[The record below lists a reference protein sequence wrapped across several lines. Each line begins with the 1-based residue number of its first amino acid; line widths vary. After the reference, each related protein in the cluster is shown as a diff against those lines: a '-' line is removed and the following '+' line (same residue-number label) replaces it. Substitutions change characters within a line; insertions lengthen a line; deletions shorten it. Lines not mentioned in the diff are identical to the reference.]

1 MDLSMSPFLDLV
13 PDGAAVADQLAA
25 PDTTLTGWVTGIVD
39 AGQGLVSVA
48 IDGADGAHV
57 VARADAGL
65 TYVGARVTLPRDS
78 TGRVASVS
86 APTGATPAGATVLP
100 VGETGRQ
107 IMDAHKR
114 VGMLDS
120 QLTEARAALA
130 ASKAEVDRAVKAA
143 QDGVKAAQDAADAAA
158 ANARDALDKAKKAA
172 QDAQAALAGGGGG
185 GTSAPNGAITVA
197 ASDPAPED
205 AAGKPEGALWEVR
218 DGGTMVRRW
227 VLTSGTWERV
237 GVGAD
242 YIGAKAVGRAQ
253 IGDLAVGTAQIADA
267 AVTNAKISDL
277 SVDKL
282 TVAGGATFNSAVV
295 DTLIADRAFLGKVAA
310 TAVTVMSDNLM
321 PDPYFDHTESGMWEP
336 GSDGRFTAPPSQYLG
351 HARASTV
358 LAKPAGASNFTAVGP
373 TLTAG
378 NRVPCKPG
386 DVLVASATWYT
397 LTPMGSVGG
406 AGFGTMVA
414 FYAEDGSRVGM
425 RLCGS
430 TVPSASHPVS
440 RWFTVGG
447 DGQVTVPDGSVS
459 MSIEPSFMA
468 AKGATVSA
476 PMYVGHVDVH
486 KAVGAVDI
494 RDGAITA
501 GKIAAG
507 SVDATKINAQSVAA
521 ETGKFMKITTDQLVA
536 GTAKIGGGLIADRIT
551 GKTIVAGSGSNA
563 VTLGPDKLTVSK
575 NGQPYI
581 MLDPAQPYGM
591 AIKSP
596 TSDTML
602 SLASII
608 FGANGYAWSGTWPPD
623 SYGYSATNFK
633 VPASSSGRAMIIVV
647 TGYDMGAQ
655 SPANRWGDIQV
666 NGSRIYETA
675 NQYSYNGWDSGQLIM
690 MTMATGQPTT
700 GEWAIRTNLWFG
712 VDSTS
717 GFTRWSQRD
726 ISALVIP
733 V

>member
-1 MDLSMSPFLDLV
+1 MDVNLSPFLDLV
-13 PDGAAVADQLAA
+13 PDEAAASVQVAA
-25 PDTTLTGWVTGIVD
+25 PDTTLTGRVTGIVD

-48 IDGADGAHV
+48 IDGADGSHV

-86 APTGATPAGATVLP
+86 APTGATPAGASVLA

-107 IMDAHKR
+107 IIDAHKR

-120 QLTEARAALA
+120 QLTEARVELA
-130 ASKAEVDRAVKAA
+130 ASKAEVERAVKAA
-143 QDGVKAAQDAADAAA
+143 QDGVQAAQAAADAAA
-158 ANARDALDKAKKAA
+158 ANARDALEKAKKAI
-172 QDAQAALAGGGGG
+172 QDASAALAGGGGG
-185 GTSAPNGAITVA
+185 TSSPNGAITVA
-197 ASDPAPED
+197 TRDPETAD
-205 AAGKPEGALWEVR
+205 ATGKPEGALWEVR

-227 VLTSGTWERV
+227 VLTSGTWIRV

-242 YIGAKAVGRAQ
+242 YIGAKAIGRAQ

-282 TVAGGATFNSAVV
+282 TVAGGATFNSAVI
-295 DTLIADRAFLGKVAA
+295 DTLIADKAFLGKIAA

-321 PDPYFDHTESGMWEP
+321 PDPYFDHAESGMWEP
-336 GSDGRFTAPPSQYLG
+336 GSGGRFTAPPSQYLG

-358 LAKPAGASNFTAVGP
+358 LANPVGASGFTAVGP
-373 TLTAG
+373 TLSAG

-386 DVLVASATWYT
+386 DVLVASAAWYA
-397 LTPMGSVGG
+397 LVPMGSVGG

-430 TVPSASHPVS
+430 TVPSSNHPVS

-447 DGQVTVPDGSVS
+447 DGQVTVPDGAVS

-468 AKGATVSA
+468 AKGAIVSA

-501 GKIAAG
+501 AKIAAQ
-507 SVDATKINAQSVAA
+507 SIDATKINAQSVAA
-521 ETGKFMKITTDQLVA
+521 ETGKFMKVTTDQLVA
-536 GTAKIGGGLIADRIT
+536 GTAKISGNLIADRIT

-575 NGQPYI
+575 DGKPYI
-581 MLDPAQPYGM
+581 ALDPAQPYGM

-666 NGSRIYETA
+666 NGTRIYETA
-675 NQYSYNGWDSGQLIM
+675 NQYSYNGWDSGQLVM

>member
-1 MDLSMSPFLDLV
+1 MDLNLSPFLDLV

-48 IDGADGAHV
+48 IDGADGSHV

-114 VGMLDS
+114 VGMLDT
-120 QLTEARAALA
+120 QLAEARADLA

-143 QDGVKAAQDAADAAA
+143 QDGVKTAQDAADAAA
-158 ANARDALDKAKKAA
+158 ANARDALDKARKAA
-172 QDAQAALAGGGGG
+172 ADASAALAGGGGG
-185 GTSAPNGAITVA
+185 QATPNGIVTVA
-197 ASDPAPED
+197 TSDPAPED
-205 AAGKPEGALWEVR
+205 ATGKPEGALWEVR

-227 VLTSGTWERV
+227 VLTSGTWTRV

-267 AVTNAKISDL
+267 SVTNAKVSDL

-282 TVAGGATFNSAVV
+282 TVAGGATFNSAVI

-310 TAVTVMSDNLM
+310 TAITVMSDNLM
-321 PDPYFDHTESGMWEP
+321 PDPYFDHTENGVWTP
-336 GSDGRFTAPPSQYLG
+336 GSGGTFTAPPSQYLG

-358 LAKPAGASNFTAVGP
+358 LAQRTGVSDFTAVGP
-373 TLTAG
+373 TLAAA

-386 DVLVASATWYT
+386 DTLVASAAWYA
-397 LTPMGSVGG
+397 LAPMGNLGG
-406 AGFGTMVA
+406 TGFGVRVA
-414 FYAEDGSRVGM
+414 FYAEDGTRVAAPV
-425 RLCGS
+425 CGS
-430 TVPSASHPVS
+430 TVPSVNHPVN

-447 DGQVTVPDGSVS
+447 DGQVSVPDGSVS
-459 MSIEPSFMA
+459 MSVEPVFMA

-501 GKIAAG
+501 PKIAAQ
-507 SVDATKINAQSVAA
+507 SVDASKINAQSVAA
-521 ETGKFMKITTDQLVA
+521 ATGKFMKITTDQLVA
-536 GTAKIGGGLIADRIT
+536 GTAKIGGDLIADRIT
-551 GKTIVAGSGSNA
+551 GKTIVAGSVSNA

-581 MLDPAQPYGM
+581 VLDPVQPYGM

-602 SLASII
+602 SIASII

-633 VPASSSGRAMIIVV
+633 VPASASGRAMIIVV

-666 NGSRIYETA
+666 NGTRIYETA
-675 NQYSYNGWDSGQLIM
+675 NQYSYNGWDSGQLVM
-690 MTMATGQPTT
+690 MTMATGQATA

>member
-1 MDLSMSPFLDLV
+1 MDLNLSPFLDLV

-48 IDGADGAHV
+48 IDGADGSHV

-120 QLTEARAALA
+120 QLAEARADLA

-143 QDGVKAAQDAADAAA
+143 QDGVQAAQAAA
-158 ANARDALDKAKKAA
+158 ANARDALDKARKAA
-172 QDAQAALAGGGGG
+172 ADAQAALAGGGGG
-185 GTSAPNGAITVA
+185 QATPNGAVTVA
-197 ASDPAPED
+197 TSDPTPED

-227 VLTSGTWERV
+227 VLTSGTWTRV

-267 AVTNAKISDL
+267 SVTNAKVSDL

-282 TVAGGATFNSAVV
+282 TVAGGATFNSAVI

-310 TAVTVMSDNLM
+310 TAITVMSDNLM
-321 PDPYFDHTESGMWEP
+321 PDPYFDHAENGVWTPDSG
-336 GSDGRFTAPPSQYLG
+336 GTFTAPPSQYLG

-358 LAKPAGASNFTAVGP
+358 LAQRTGVSDFTAVGP
-373 TLTAG
+373 TLAAA

-386 DVLVASATWYT
+386 DTLVASAAWYA
-397 LTPMGSVGG
+397 LAPMGNLGG
-406 AGFGTMVA
+406 TGFGVRVA
-414 FYAEDGSRVGM
+414 FYAEDGTRVAAPV
-425 RLCGS
+425 CGS
-430 TVPSASHPVS
+430 TVPSVNHPVN

-447 DGQVTVPDGSVS
+447 DGQVTVPAGVVS
-459 MSIEPSFMA
+459 MSVEPVFMA
-468 AKGATVSA
+468 AKGATVSS

-501 GKIAAG
+501 PKIAAQ
-507 SVDATKINAQSVAA
+507 SVDASKINAQSIAA
-521 ETGKFMKITTDQLVA
+521 ATGKFMKITTDQLVA
-536 GTAKIGGGLIADRIT
+536 GTAKIGGDLIADRIT

-575 NGQPYI
+575 DGKPYI
-581 MLDPAQPYGM
+581 LLDPAQPYGM

-666 NGSRIYETA
+666 NGNRIYETA
-675 NQYSYNGWDSGQLIM
+675 NQYSYSGWDSGQLVM

>member
-1 MDLSMSPFLDLV
+1 MDVALSPFLDLV
-13 PDGAAVADQLAA
+13 PDGAAVADRLSA
-25 PDTTLTGWVTGIVD
+25 PDSTLTGWVTGIVD

-86 APTGATPAGATVLP
+86 APTGTVPAGATVVP

-120 QLTEARAALA
+120 QLAEARADLA

-158 ANARDALDKAKKAA
+158 IEAREALAKAKQAA
-172 QDAQAALAGGGGG
+172 ADALAGGGGG
-185 GTSAPNGAITVA
+185 GGHATPDGSVTV
-197 ASDPAPED
+197 STRDPAPGD
-205 AAGKPEGALWEVR
+205 ATGKPEGALWEVR
-218 DGGTMVRRW
+218 DGGTMVRRF
-227 VLTSGTWERV
+227 VLTGGAWTRV

-267 AVTNAKISDL
+267 SVTNAKVTDL

-282 TVAGGATFNSAVV
+282 TVAGGATFNSAVI

-321 PDPYFDHTESGMWEP
+321 PDPYFDHVESGMWEP

-358 LAKPAGASNFTAVGP
+358 FAKPVGSSNFTAVGP

-386 DVLVASATWYT
+386 DVLVASAAWYT
-397 LTPMGSVGG
+397 LAPMGSVGG

-430 TVPSASHPVS
+430 TVPSTDHPVS

-501 GKIAAG
+501 AKIAAG

-536 GTAKIGGGLIADRIT
+536 GTAKIGGDLIADRIT

-563 VTLGPDKLTVSK
+563 VTLGPDKLTVIK
-575 NGQPYI
+575 GGKPYI
-581 MLDPAQPYGM
+581 TLDPAQPYGM

-633 VPASSSGRAMIIVV
+633 VPASASGRAMIIVV

-666 NGSRIYETA
+666 NGTRIYETA

>member
-1 MDLSMSPFLDLV
+1 MSLSPFLDLV

-25 PDTTLTGWVTGIVD
+25 PDTTLTGWVTSVVD

-48 IDGADGAHV
+48 IDGADGSHV

-86 APTGATPAGATVLP
+86 APTGAVPAGVTVVP

-120 QLTEARAALA
+120 QLAEARADLA

-143 QDGVKAAQDAADAAA
+143 QDGVKTAQDAADAAA
-158 ANARDALDKAKKAA
+158 ANARDALDKARKAA
-172 QDAQAALAGGGGG
+172 ADASAALAGGGGG
-185 GTSAPNGAITVA
+185 QATPNGAVTVA
-197 ASDPAPED
+197 TSDPAPDD
-205 AAGKPEGALWEVR
+205 ATGKSEGALWEVR

-227 VLTSGTWERV
+227 VLTSGTWTRV

-267 AVTNAKISDL
+267 SVTNAKISDL

-282 TVAGGATFNSAVV
+282 TVAGGATFNSAVI

-321 PDPYFDHTESGMWEP
+321 PDPYFDHVESGLWEP
-336 GSDGRFTAPPSQYLG
+336 GSDGRFTSPPSQYLG
-351 HARASTV
+351 HMRALSV
-358 LAKPAGASNFTAVGP
+358 LARPVGSSDFTAVGP

-378 NRVPCKPG
+378 NHVPCKPG
-386 DVLVASATWYT
+386 DVLVASAAWYT
-397 LTPMGSVGG
+397 LMPMRSVGG
-406 AGFGTMVA
+406 AGFGTRIA
-414 FYAEDGSRVGM
+414 FYAEDGTRVAAPV
-425 RLCGS
+425 CGS
-430 TVPSASHPVS
+430 TVPSVNHPVN

-459 MSIEPSFMA
+459 MSVEPVFMA
-468 AKGATVSA
+468 AKGATVSTH
-476 PMYVGHVDVH
+476 MYVGHVDVH

-501 GKIAAG
+501 PKIAAQ
-507 SVDATKINAQSVAA
+507 SIDATKINAQSVAA
-521 ETGKFMKITTDQLVA
+521 ATGKFLKVTTDQLVA
-536 GTAKIGGGLIADRIT
+536 GTAKIGGDLIADRIT
-551 GKTIVAGSGSNA
+551 GKTIVAGSVSNA

-581 MLDPAQPYGM
+581 VLDPAQPYGM

-633 VPASSSGRAMIIVV
+633 VPASASGRAMIIVV

-666 NGSRIYETA
+666 NGTRIYETA
-675 NQYSYNGWDSGQLIM
+675 NQYSYNGWDSGQLVM
-690 MTMATGQPTT
+690 MTMATGQATT

>member
-1 MDLSMSPFLDLV
+1 MDVALSPFLDLV
-13 PDGAAVADQLAA
+13 PDGAAVADRLSA
-25 PDTTLTGWVTGIVD
+25 PDSTLTGWVTGIVD

-86 APTGATPAGATVLP
+86 APTGAVPAGVTVVP

-120 QLTEARAALA
+120 QLTEARVALA

-143 QDGVKAAQDAADAAA
+143 QDGVTTAQDAADAAA
-158 ANARDALDKAKKAA
+158 ANARDALEKARKAA

-185 GTSAPNGAITVA
+185 HATPNGAVTVA
-197 ASDPAPED
+197 TSDPTPDD
-205 AAGKPEGALWEVR
+205 ATGKPEGALWEVR
-218 DGGTMVRRW
+218 DGATMVRRF
-227 VLTSGTWERV
+227 VLTGGAWTRV

-242 YIGAKAVGRAQ
+242 YIAAKAVGRAQ

-267 AVTNAKISDL
+267 SVTNAKISDL

-351 HARASTV
+351 HARAATV
-358 LAKPAGASNFTAVGP
+358 LAKPVGSDNFTAVGP

-386 DVLVASATWYT
+386 DVLVASATWYA
-397 LTPMGSVGG
+397 LAPMGSLGG

-430 TVPSASHPVS
+430 TVPSNNHPVN
-440 RWFTVGG
+440 RWFTVGS
-447 DGQVTVPDGSVS
+447 DGQVTVPAGSVS

-501 GKIAAG
+501 PKIAAG

-536 GTAKIGGGLIADRIT
+536 GTAKIGGDLIADRIT

-633 VPASSSGRAMIIVV
+633 VPASASGRAMIIVV

-666 NGSRIYETA
+666 NGTRIYETA
-675 NQYSYNGWDSGQLIM
+675 NQYSYNGWDSGQLVM
-690 MTMATGQPTT
+690 MTMATGQPTI

>member
-1 MDLSMSPFLDLV
+1 MDVNLSPFLDLV
-13 PDGAAVADQLAA
+13 PDGAAAGQLAA
-25 PDTTLTGWVTGIVD
+25 PDTTLTGRVTGIVD

-48 IDGADGAHV
+48 IDGADGSHV

-86 APTGATPAGATVLP
+86 APTGAVPAGVTVVP

-120 QLTEARAALA
+120 QLAEARADLA

-143 QDGVKAAQDAADAAA
+143 QDGVKTAQDAADAAA
-158 ANARDALDKAKKAA
+158 ANARDALEKAKKAI
-172 QDAQAALAGGGGG
+172 QDATAALAGGGG

-197 ASDPAPED
+197 TRDPETAD
-205 AAGKPEGALWEVR
+205 ATGKPEGALWEVR
-218 DGGTMVRRW
+218 DGGTMVRRF
-227 VLTSGTWERV
+227 VLTSGAWERV

-242 YIGAKAVGRAQ
+242 YIGAKAIGRAQ
-253 IGDLAVGTAQIADA
+253 IGDAAVGTVQIADA

-295 DTLIADRAFLGKVAA
+295 DTLIADKAFLGKVAA

-321 PDPYFDHTESGMWEP
+321 PDPYFDHVESGMWEP
-336 GSDGRFTAPPSQYLG
+336 GSGGRFTAPPSQYLG

-358 LAKPAGASNFTAVGP
+358 LAKPVGASGFTAVGP

-386 DVLVASATWYT
+386 DVLVASAAWYA
-397 LTPMGSVGG
+397 LAPMGSVGG

-414 FYAEDGSRVGM
+414 FYAEDGSRVSM

-430 TVPSASHPVS
+430 TVPSSNHPVS

-447 DGQVTVPDGSVS
+447 DGQVTVPDGAVS

-468 AKGATVSA
+468 AKGATISA

-501 GKIAAG
+501 AKIAAG

-536 GTAKIGGGLIADRIT
+536 GNAKIGGNLIADRIT

-563 VTLGPDKLTVSK
+563 VMLGPDKLTVSK
-575 NGQPYI
+575 DGKPYI
-581 MLDPAQPYGM
+581 TLDPAQPYGM

-602 SLASII
+602 SIASII

-666 NGSRIYETA
+666 NGTRIYETA
-675 NQYSYNGWDSGQLIM
+675 NQYSYNGWDSGQLVM

>member
-1 MDLSMSPFLDLV
+1 MDVALSPFLDLV

-86 APTGATPAGATVLP
+86 APTGAVPAGVTVVP

-120 QLTEARAALA
+120 QLAEARADLA

-143 QDGVKAAQDAADAAA
+143 QDGVKTAQDAADAAA
-158 ANARDALDKAKKAA
+158 ANARDALEKARKAA

-185 GTSAPNGAITVA
+185 HATPNGAVTVA
-197 ASDPAPED
+197 TSDPTPDD
-205 AAGKPEGALWEVR
+205 ATGKPEGALWEVR
-218 DGGTMVRRW
+218 DGATMVRRF
-227 VLTSGTWERV
+227 VLTGGAWTRV

-242 YIGAKAVGRAQ
+242 YIAAKAVGRAQ

-267 AVTNAKISDL
+267 SVTNAKISDL

-295 DTLIADRAFLGKVAA
+295 DTLIADRAFLGKIAA

-358 LAKPAGASNFTAVGP
+358 LAKPVGSDNFTAVGP

-397 LTPMGSVGG
+397 LMPMGSLGG

-430 TVPSASHPVS
+430 TVPSNNHPVS
-440 RWFTVGG
+440 RWFTVGS
-447 DGQVTVPDGSVS
+447 DGQVTVPDGAVS

-501 GKIAAG
+501 AKIAAG

-536 GTAKIGGGLIADRIT
+536 GTAKIGGDLIADRIT

-633 VPASSSGRAMIIVV
+633 VPASASGRAMIIVV

-666 NGSRIYETA
+666 NGTRIYETA
-675 NQYSYNGWDSGQLIM
+675 NQYSYNGWDSGQLVM
-690 MTMATGQPTT
+690 MTMATGQPTI

>member
-1 MDLSMSPFLDLV
+1 MDLNLSPFLDLV

-48 IDGADGAHV
+48 IDGADGSHV

-86 APTGATPAGATVLP
+86 APTGVVPSGVAVVP

-120 QLTEARAALA
+120 QLSEARADLA

-143 QDGVKAAQDAADAAA
+143 QDGVKTAQDAADAAA
-158 ANARDALDKAKKAA
+158 TEAREALAKARKAA
-172 QDAQAALAGGGGG
+172 ADAQAALAGGGGG
-185 GTSAPNGAITVA
+185 HATPNGAVTVA
-197 ASDPAPED
+197 TSDPAPED
-205 AAGKPEGALWEVR
+205 ATGKPEGALWEVR
-218 DGGTMVRRW
+218 DGGTMVRRF

-267 AVTNAKISDL
+267 SVTNAKVSDL

-282 TVAGGATFNSAVV
+282 TVAGGAKFNSAVI

-310 TAVTVMSDNLM
+310 TAITVMSDNLM
-321 PDPYFDHTESGMWEP
+321 PDPYFDHTENGVWTP
-336 GSDGRFTAPPSQYLG
+336 GSGGGFTAPPSQYLG
-351 HARASTV
+351 HTHASTV
-358 LAKPAGASNFTAVGP
+358 LAQRTGVSDFTAVGP
-373 TLTAG
+373 TLAAA

-386 DVLVASATWYT
+386 DVLVASAAWYA
-397 LTPMGSVGG
+397 LAPMGSLGG
-406 AGFGTMVA
+406 SGFGVRVA
-414 FYAEDGSRVGM
+414 FYAEDGTRVAAPV
-425 RLCGS
+425 CGS
-430 TVPSASHPVS
+430 TRPVANHPVN

-447 DGQVTVPDGSVS
+447 DGQVTVPDGAVS
-459 MSIEPSFMA
+459 MSVEPVFMA

-501 GKIAAG
+501 PTIAAQ
-507 SVDATKINAQSVAA
+507 SVDASKINAQSVAA
-521 ETGKFMKITTDQLVA
+521 ATGKFMKITTDQLVA
-536 GTAKIGGGLIADRIT
+536 GTAKIGGDLIADRIT

-581 MLDPAQPYGM
+581 VLDPAQPYGM

-596 TSDTML
+596 MSDVML

-633 VPASSSGRAMIIVV
+633 VPAAASGRAMIIIV
-647 TGYDMGAQ
+647 TGYDIGAQ
-655 SPANRWGDIQV
+655 SPANRWGDIQI
-666 NGSRIYETA
+666 NGTRIYETA
-675 NQYSYNGWDSGQLIM
+675 NQYSYNGWDSGQLVM
-690 MTMATGQPTT
+690 MTMATGQATT

-712 VDSTS
+712 VNSTS

>member
-1 MDLSMSPFLDLV
+1 MDVNLSPFLDLV
-13 PDGAAVADQLAA
+13 PDEAAASGLLAA
-25 PDTTLTGWVTGIVD
+25 PDSTLTGRVTGIVD

-48 IDGADGAHV
+48 IDGVDGSRV

-114 VGMLDS
+114 VGMLDT
-120 QLTEARAALA
+120 QLAEARADLA

-143 QDGVKAAQDAADAAA
+143 QDGVKTAQDAADAAA
-158 ANARDALDKAKKAA
+158 ANARDALDKARKAA
-172 QDAQAALAGGGGG
+172 ADASAALAGGGGG
-185 GTSAPNGAITVA
+185 QATPNGIVTVA
-197 ASDPAPED
+197 TSDPAPED
-205 AAGKPEGALWEVR
+205 ATGKPEGALWEVR

-227 VLTSGTWERV
+227 VLTSGTWTRV

-267 AVTNAKISDL
+267 SVTNAKVSDL

-282 TVAGGATFNSAVV
+282 TVAGGATFNSAVI

-310 TAVTVMSDNLM
+310 TAITVMSDNLM
-321 PDPYFDHTESGMWEP
+321 PDPYFDHAENGVWTP
-336 GSDGRFTAPPSQYLG
+336 GSGGTFTAPPSQYLG

-358 LAKPAGASNFTAVGP
+358 LAQRTGVSDFTAVGP
-373 TLTAG
+373 TLAAA

-386 DVLVASATWYT
+386 DTLVASAAWYA
-397 LTPMGSVGG
+397 LAPMGNLGG
-406 AGFGTMVA
+406 TGFGVRVA
-414 FYAEDGSRVGM
+414 FYAEDGTRVAAPV
-425 RLCGS
+425 CGS
-430 TVPSASHPVS
+430 TVPSVNHPVN

-447 DGQVTVPDGSVS
+447 DGQVSVPDGSVS
-459 MSIEPSFMA
+459 MSVEPVFMA

-501 GKIAAG
+501 PKIAAQ
-507 SVDATKINAQSVAA
+507 SVDASKINAQSIAA
-521 ETGKFMKITTDQLVA
+521 ATGKFMKITTDQLVA
-536 GTAKIGGGLIADRIT
+536 GTAKIGGDLIADRIT

-575 NGQPYI
+575 DGKPYI
-581 MLDPAQPYGM
+581 TLDPAQPYGM

-608 FGANGYAWSGTWPPD
+608 FGASGYAWSGTWPPD

-666 NGSRIYETA
+666 NGTRIYETA
-675 NQYSYNGWDSGQLIM
+675 NQYSYNGWDSGQLVM

-700 GEWAIRTNLWFG
+700 GEWAIRTNIWFG

>member
-13 PDGAAVADQLAA
+13 PDGAAVTDQLAA

-48 IDGADGAHV
+48 IDGADGSHV

-86 APTGATPAGATVLP
+86 APTGAVPAGVTVVP

-120 QLTEARAALA
+120 HLAEARADLA

-143 QDGVKAAQDAADAAA
+143 QDGVKTAQDAADAAA
-158 ANARDALDKAKKAA
+158 ANARDALDKARKAA
-172 QDAQAALAGGGGG
+172 ADAQAALAGGGGG
-185 GTSAPNGAITVA
+185 GTSAPNGMVTVA
-197 ASDPAPED
+197 TSDPAPED
-205 AAGKPEGALWEVR
+205 ASGKPEGALWEVR

-227 VLTSGTWERV
+227 VLTGGAWERV

-321 PDPYFDHTESGMWEP
+321 PDPYFDHTENGLWEA

-358 LAKPAGASNFTAVGP
+358 LAKPVGASNFTAVGP

-386 DVLVASATWYT
+386 DVLVASAAWYT
-397 LTPMGSVGG
+397 LAPMGSVGG

-430 TVPSASHPVS
+430 TVPSANHPVS

-501 GKIAAG
+501 AKIAAG

-521 ETGKFMKITTDQLVA
+521 ETGKFLKVTTDQLVA

-666 NGSRIYETA
+666 NGTRIYETA

>member
-1 MDLSMSPFLDLV
+1 MDVALSPFLDLV
-13 PDGAAVADQLAA
+13 PDGAAVADRLSA
-25 PDTTLTGWVTGIVD
+25 PDSTLTGWVTGIVD

-86 APTGATPAGATVLP
+86 APTGAVPAGVTVVP

-120 QLTEARAALA
+120 QLAEARADLA

-143 QDGVKAAQDAADAAA
+143 QDGVKTAQDAADAAA
-158 ANARDALDKAKKAA
+158 ANARDALDKARKAA

-185 GTSAPNGAITVA
+185 QATPNGAVTVS

-205 AAGKPEGALWEVR
+205 ATGKPEGALWEVR
-218 DGGTMVRRW
+218 DGGTMVRRF
-227 VLTSGTWERV
+227 VLTGGAWTRV

-242 YIGAKAVGRAQ
+242 YIAAKAVGRAQ

-267 AVTNAKISDL
+267 SVTNAKVTDL

-282 TVAGGATFNSAVV
+282 TVAGGATFNSAVIN
-295 DTLIADRAFLGKVAA
+295 TLIADRAFLGKVAA
-310 TAVTVMSDNLM
+310 TAITVMSDNLM
-321 PDPYFDHTESGMWEP
+321 PDPYFDHMENGVWTP
-336 GSDGRFTAPPSQYLG
+336 GSGGGFTAPPSQYLG

-358 LAKPAGASNFTAVGP
+358 LAQRTGVSDFTAVGP
-373 TLTAG
+373 TLAAA
-378 NRVPCKPG
+378 NRVPCKTG
-386 DVLVASATWYT
+386 DVLVASAAWYA
-397 LTPMGSVGG
+397 LAPMGSLGG
-406 AGFGTMVA
+406 AGFGTRVA
-414 FYAEDGSRVGM
+414 FYAEDGTRVAAPV
-425 RLCGS
+425 CGS
-430 TVPSASHPVS
+430 TVPSVNHPVN

-447 DGQVTVPDGSVS
+447 DGQVTVPDGAVS
-459 MSIEPSFMA
+459 MSVEPVFMA

-501 GKIAAG
+501 PKIAAQ
-507 SVDATKINAQSVAA
+507 SIDATKINAQSVAA
-521 ETGKFMKITTDQLVA
+521 ATGKFLKVTTDQLVA
-536 GTAKIGGGLIADRIT
+536 GTAKIGGDLIADRIT
-551 GKTIVAGSGSNA
+551 GKTIVAGSGSDA

-581 MLDPAQPYGM
+581 VLDPAQPYGM

-633 VPASSSGRAMIIVV
+633 VPASPSGRAMIIVV

-666 NGSRIYETA
+666 NGTRIYETA
-675 NQYSYNGWDSGQLIM
+675 NQYSYNGWDSGQLVM
-690 MTMATGQPTT
+690 MTMATGQATA

>member
-1 MDLSMSPFLDLV
+1 MDVSLSPFLDLV
-13 PDGAAVADQLAA
+13 PDGAAVADRLSA
-25 PDTTLTGWVTGIVD
+25 PDSTLTGWVTGIVD

-86 APTGATPAGATVLP
+86 APTGAVPAGVTVVP

-120 QLTEARAALA
+120 QLAEARADLA

-143 QDGVKAAQDAADAAA
+143 QDSVKTAQDAADAAA
-158 ANARDALDKAKKAA
+158 ANARDALDKARKAA
-172 QDAQAALAGGGGG
+172 ADASAALAGGGGG
-185 GTSAPNGAITVA
+185 HATPNGIVTVA
-197 ASDPAPED
+197 TSDPAPDD
-205 AAGKPEGALWEVR
+205 ATGKPEGALWEVR

-227 VLTSGTWERV
+227 VLTSGTWTRV

-267 AVTNAKISDL
+267 SVTNAKISDL

-282 TVAGGATFNSAVV
+282 TVAGGATFNSAVI
-295 DTLIADRAFLGKVAA
+295 DTLIADQAFLGKVAA

-321 PDPYFDHTESGMWEP
+321 PDPYFDHVESGLWER
-336 GSDGRFTAPPSQYLG
+336 GSDGRFTSPPSQYLG
-351 HARASTV
+351 HMRALNV
-358 LAKPAGASNFTAVGP
+358 LARPVGSSDFTAVGP

-378 NRVPCKPG
+378 NHVPCKPG
-386 DVLVASATWYT
+386 DVLVASAAWYT
-397 LTPMGSVGG
+397 LMPMGSVGG
-406 AGFGTMVA
+406 AGFGTRIA
-414 FYAEDGSRVGM
+414 FYAEDGARVAAPV
-425 RLCGS
+425 CGS
-430 TVPSASHPVS
+430 TVPSVNHPVN

-447 DGQVTVPDGSVS
+447 DGQVTVPDGAVS
-459 MSIEPSFMA
+459 MSVEPVFMA

-501 GKIAAG
+501 PKIAAQ
-507 SVDATKINAQSVAA
+507 SIDATKINAQSVAA
-521 ETGKFMKITTDQLVA
+521 ATGKFLKVTTDQLVA
-536 GTAKIGGGLIADRIT
+536 GTAKIGGDLIADRIT
-551 GKTIVAGSGSNA
+551 GKTIVAGSGANA

-581 MLDPAQPYGM
+581 VLDPAQPYGM

-633 VPASSSGRAMIIVV
+633 VPASASGRAMIIVV

-666 NGSRIYETA
+666 NGTRIYETA
-675 NQYSYNGWDSGQLIM
+675 NQYSYNGWDSGQLVM
-690 MTMATGQPTT
+690 MTMATGQATT

>member
-1 MDLSMSPFLDLV
+1 MDVSLSPFLDLV
-13 PDGAAVADQLAA
+13 PDGAAVADRLSA
-25 PDTTLTGWVTGIVD
+25 PDSTLTGWVTGIVD

-86 APTGATPAGATVLP
+86 APTGAVPAGVTVVP

-120 QLTEARAALA
+120 QLAEARADLA

-143 QDGVKAAQDAADAAA
+143 QDGVKTAQDAADAAA
-158 ANARDALDKAKKAA
+158 ANARDALDKARKAA

-185 GTSAPNGAITVA
+185 HATPNGAVTVS

-205 AAGKPEGALWEVR
+205 ATGKPEGALWEVR
-218 DGGTMVRRW
+218 DGGTMVRRF
-227 VLTSGTWERV
+227 VLASGTWERV

-267 AVTNAKISDL
+267 SVTNAKVTDL

-282 TVAGGATFNSAVV
+282 TVAGGAKFNSAVI

-310 TAVTVMSDNLM
+310 TALTVMSDNLM
-321 PDPYFDHTESGMWEP
+321 PDPYFDHAENGVWYV
-336 GSDGRFTAPPSQYLG
+336 GARGQFTAPPSQYLG
-351 HARASTV
+351 HGRAVMVTAMPKGAADPTV
-358 LAKPAGASNFTAVGP
+358 VGP
-373 TLTAG
+373 VLPEG

-386 DVLVASATWYT
+386 DDFVASAAWYAIA
-397 LTPMGSVGG
+397 PMSVLGRG
-406 AGFGTMVA
+406 EFAVRVA
-414 FYAEDGSRVGM
+414 FYAEDGSRVAAPK
-425 RLCGS
+425 CGS
-430 TVPSASHPVS
+430 VVPLSNHPVNK
-440 RWFTVGG
+440 WFTVGG
-447 DGQVTVPDGSVS
+447 DGRVTVPDGAVS
-459 MSIEPSFMA
+459 MTVEPVCLA
-468 AKGATVSA
+468 AQGAAVSA

-501 GKIAAG
+501 PKIAAG
-507 SVDATKINAQSVAA
+507 SVDATKINAKDIAA
-521 ETGKFMKITTDQLVA
+521 ATGKFMKIATDQLVA
-536 GTAKIGGGLIADRIT
+536 GNAKIGGDLIADRIT

-575 NGQPYI
+575 NSQPYI
-581 MLDPAQPYGM
+581 VLDPAQPYGM

-633 VPASSSGRAMIIVV
+633 VPASASGRAMIIVV

-666 NGSRIYETA
+666 NGTRIYETA

-690 MTMATGQPTT
+690 MTMATGQATT